1 MGVKTKEI
9 LRILALTKL
18 DFQLMNIAELSRWVS
33 GGEDKHL
40 EFKRKARHLDKIA
53 RELVAFANTDGG
65 HLLVGV
71 EDGKIYGVKEAEA
84 DYFALERFLETNVK
98 PALPIS
104 WRLIPITSQR
114 EVLVLEIQASTTSPH
129 FLYAQDDGPREKVAF
144 VRVRDKSVQ
153 ASREMVRVLRYLKR
167 KQGVSL
173 RIGEAEQLL
182 LRHLETVP
190 NITLA
195 EAQKL
200 LNTSRRQVSQK
211 LVLMVS
217 AGLLRLRPGEKVDR
231 YSLIQKAFI

>member
-1 MGVKTKEI
+1 MAETN
-9 LRILALTKL
+9 L

-71 EDGKIYGVKEAEA
+71 DDDGKLFGVKEAEA
-84 DYFALERFLETNVK
+84 DYFALERFLEQYVK
-98 PALPIS
+98 PALPLK
-104 WRLIPITSQR
+104 WQLIPITSQR
-114 EVLVLEIQASTTSPH
+114 EVLVLEILPSKTSPH
-129 FLYAQDDGPREKVAF
+129 FLYAQDDGPRQKVAF

-173 RIGEAEQLL
+173 RIGEPEQTLL
-182 LRHLETVP
+182 QYLETVP

-200 LNTSRRQVSQK
+200 LNISRRNVSQK
-211 LVLMVS
+211 LVLLVS
-217 AGLLRLRPGEKVDR
+217 AGLLRLRPGEKADR
-231 YSLIQKAFI
+231 YSLIQKAFK